1 MTAFNSASSFRRAPQ
16 QGQVTSKSTARF
28 YRAGPR
34 SKVQGPRSKVAGL
47 EPPWTLDFGL
57 WTLPLEAFDP
67 PSFTSLPLVR
77 PSGSVSGRKQAVE
90 PPSLGDL
97 RRHRRRDIF
106 VEPARLRFR
115 DGTIGQGPNDDLAR
129 IPPPRCNRQAVARLD
144 LPVRLGARPV
154 DVHLASL
161 TGRLRL
167 GARREEARRVQPH
180 IQADRLEGRT
190 LPRLLPHPAS
200 ESAGE
205 SGSGPAGDSSGAARR
220 PDSHAENSGEA
231 GAGSSSGR
239 ARKWPWAPK
248 TRSSKQTSRSSA
260 DSIPSAIRPTE
271 KSCATRVSIF
281 KTARRRGSRPT
292 PRVMALSTLIQRGES
307 SRQHRRVPYP
317 DVTSSSAMPTPRSCA
332 TSSADRRRSSDS
344 TFSTSIRSSVRR
356 AYGNCT

>member
-77 PSGSVSGRKQAVE
+77 PSGSVSGREQAVE
-90 PPSLGDL
+90 PP
-97 RRHRRRDIF
+97 
-106 VEPARLRFR
+106 RLRFR
-115 DGTIGQGPNDDLAR
+115 DGTIGQGPHDELAP
-129 IPPPRCNRQAVARLD
+129 IPPPRRNRQAVTRLD

-167 GARREEARRVQPH
+167 GARRKEARHVQPH
-180 IQADRLEGRT
+180 IQTDRLEGRT

-205 SGSGPAGDSSGAARR
+205 SGSGPAGDSSGAALR

-231 GAGSSSGR
+231 GAGSTCGR

-271 KSCATRVSIF
+271 KSCATRVNIF
-281 KTARRRGSRPT
+281 KTARRRRSRPT

-307 SRQHRRVPYP
+307 SRQHRRVP
-317 DVTSSSAMPTPRSCA
+317 
-332 TSSADRRRSSDS
+332 
-344 TFSTSIRSSVRR
+344 
-356 AYGNCT
+356 